1 MRRQPSFTLLG
12 LALFLVLFVIL
23 TLQAVAHLRDRPFDP
38 SLTALLPVT
47 LTETGDPQLEEALH
61 RTLSGKEGRN
71 LTLLVGVSSPDL
83 TSRAR
88 LDLAAEA
95 ADSVEKALLNTGF
108 LTLIKPSPSTLDA
121 FRPAAGRLLSDE
133 RRTALAE
140 TLRRADS
147 DQQLFHD
154 ALANLNNPAAPKLMG
169 FQRDPLGLFES
180 WLAERQQSSGLLTVM
195 GPHGPL
201 SLVAHDDPETTT
213 VVLSVTVANGIAE
226 SGKGMIAAALQ
237 TIKEQVTSSFTARHP
252 HARFTLTATGV
263 PLFTDV
269 IASAAQSELTLIG
282 TVSGIGVLTFALLLF
297 GRPLTV
303 LTMILTVAVGFW
315 TGLSCAMGAFGTL
328 SLITFVFGA
337 TLIGV
342 TVDYSA
348 HWFSAFSDPT
358 GSRDPWQTQKHLF
371 PTLMLAA
378 LSTAVAYGLLAAAPL
393 PGLRQMAVFA
403 SAGVIGAFLTVV
415 LLLPFLS
422 RYRWVRPTPTS
433 LMLFLSR
440 RLPRFPRLNKQRWT
454 TPAGFGGT
462 VLFVLF
468 LAGGLW
474 QVTPGTGVRDLQGL
488 PPALMAEQTTIA
500 RKLSL
505 PSPAQVFLIEGKTL
519 DEVLMQEE
527 ALKFELAEFRR
538 FHREFSKLR
547 PVGLTD
553 WMQSHEKRLD
563 DLELT
568 SRAIRRLRPAL
579 NELLGAEPLMPGDA
593 PVTVEMLRNSPARDF
608 LEQTLLIHEPERTA
622 TVLYLSGLQPEALPY
637 LHRIAGE
644 FAGVTFVDI
653 TGDITQ
659 TLSVYRNRV
668 MGLLVL
674 GFVLLFFLLKL
685 PYGKDAWR
693 SLLPAALGILSAIA
707 VLGWC
712 GIPFTLFSA
721 LACILLLGLGVDCGI
736 FLSSAPTDGRAW
748 TAVFFSGVTT
758 MLSFGLLAFSSTPA
772 LTAFGLTVL
781 TGQLGIWLIAPLV
794 RPKNRI
800 QRSG

>member
-1 MRRQPSFTLLG
+1 M
-12 LALFLVLFVIL
+12 
-23 TLQAVAHLRDRPFDP
+23 
-38 SLTALLPVT
+38 
-47 LTETGDPQLEEALH
+47 
-61 RTLSGKEGRN
+61 
-71 LTLLVGVSSPDL
+71 
-83 TSRAR
+83 
-88 LDLAAEA
+88 
-95 ADSVEKALLNTGF
+95 
-108 LTLIKPSPSTLDA
+108 
-121 FRPAAGRLLSDE
+121 
-133 RRTALAE
+133 
-140 TLRRADS
+140 
-147 DQQLFHD
+147 
-154 ALANLNNPAAPKLMG
+154 
-169 FQRDPLGLFES
+169 
-180 WLAERQQSSGLLTVM
+180 
-195 GPHGPL
+195 
-201 SLVAHDDPETTT
+201 
-213 VVLSVTVANGIAE
+213 
-226 SGKGMIAAALQ
+226 
-237 TIKEQVTSSFTARHP
+237 
-252 HARFTLTATGV
+252 
-263 PLFTDV
+263 
-269 IASAAQSELTLIG
+269 
-282 TVSGIGVLTFALLLF
+282 
-297 GRPLTV
+297 
-303 LTMILTVAVGFW
+303 
-315 TGLSCAMGAFGTL
+315 
-328 SLITFVFGA
+328 
-337 TLIGV
+337 
-342 TVDYSA
+342 
-348 HWFSAFSDPT
+348 
-358 GSRDPWQTQKHLF
+358 
-371 PTLMLAA
+371 
-378 LSTAVAYGLLAAAPL
+378 
-393 PGLRQMAVFA
+393 
-403 SAGVIGAFLTVV
+403 
-415 LLLPFLS
+415 
-422 RYRWVRPTPTS
+422 
-433 LMLFLSR
+433 
-440 RLPRFPRLNKQRWT
+440 
-454 TPAGFGGT
+454 
-462 VLFVLF
+462 LFVLF

-505 PSPAQVFLIEGKTL
+505 PSPAQFFLIEGKTL
-519 DEVLMQEE
+519 DEVLMREE

-538 FHREFSKLR
+538 FHREFAKLR